1 MLTLNT
7 LNEAQRS
14 AVTAGKVPLLVLAG
28 PGSGKTTVVL
38 QRIFYLLEIMKIPPE
53 RILALTFTKEAA
65 MSMQERFLE
74 QTAGTQTIFF
84 GTFHSCFYQ
93 ILKSSGQFR
102 SYSLFDAKWKKQIL
116 QEAISKW
123 ISKDAKNDV
132 SEFSESISYYKNTG
146 DLDKTLVRL
155 PVKYR
160 YAFLDIYRSYETSRK
175 RLKKIDFDD
184 MVLECR
190 NLLLQDDLIRKQ
202 WQNRFD
208 MILLDEFQDINP
220 MQYETMKL
228 LAPPGKCPMF
238 AVGDDDQAIYGF
250 RGASPECLKRFEK
263 EYGAQRITLN
273 VNYRSSENIVMS
285 ATRVIGGNKNR
296 YQKHLK
302 AVKFGENGTRVVP
315 FYSAKEQM
323 EYIKE
328 FCTPDGDETYAILF
342 RTNLQMQRY
351 AIYLAKNGFAFRMK
365 ENGQSI
371 YNHFVAKDIFAY
383 LSWINEMEDENLFF
397 HFMNKP
403 FRGINRENTDTGPT
417 AIKLRSDLRSLKG
430 KPLFLQLQFLLQ
442 KLRYNQYLREK
453 AGNNREKEEE
463 WMMVRDIL
471 LEDAGQ
477 YGSYEQ
483 WKNTITD
490 YQGRKDKEQDQ
501 SNSLILMTAHASKG
515 LEFDHVWI
523 PDCNEGIYPH
533 QLLPDL
539 ESCEEERRIFYVA
552 MTRAKKS
559 LDLTYLAA
567 DKNRSR
573 APSRFLSGLM
583 KRYC

>member
-38 QRIFYLLEIMKIPPE
+38 QRIFYLLEIMKIPSE

-65 MSMQERFLE
+65 TSMQERFLE
-74 QTAGTQTIFF
+74 QTAGAQTIFF

-102 SYSLFDAKWKKQIL
+102 SYSLFDAKWKKKIL

-123 ISKDAKNDV
+123 ISGDAKNDV

-146 DLDKTLVRL
+146 ELDKTLIRL

-160 YAFLDIYRSYETSRK
+160 YAFLDIYKSYEVARK
-175 RLKKIDFDD
+175 QLKKIDFDD

-190 NLLLQDDLIRKQ
+190 NLLLKDELIRKQ
-202 WQNRFD
+202 WQQCFD

-220 MQYETMKL
+220 MQYETLKL
-228 LAPPGKCPMF
+228 LAPPGKSPVF

-263 EYGAQRITLN
+263 EYGAQRVTLN
-273 VNYRSSENIVMS
+273 VNYRSFENIVQS
-285 ATRVIGGNKNR
+285 ATKVIQGNKNR
-296 YQKHLK
+296 YQKQLK
-302 AVKFGENGTRVVP
+302 AIKQGENGTKVVP
-315 FYSAKEQM
+315 FNSAKEQM
-323 EYIKE
+323 EYIRR
-328 FCTPDGDETYAILF
+328 FCTPKEKDTYAILF

-351 AIYLAKNGFAFRMK
+351 AIYFAKNGISFRIK

-371 YNHFVAKDIFAY
+371 YNHFVSKDLFAY
-383 LSWINEMEDENLFF
+383 LDWINEMEDENLFF

-403 FRGINRENTDTGPT
+403 FRGINRENADSSH
-417 AIKLRSDLRSLKG
+417 AALKLKTDLRSLKG
-430 KPLFLQLQFLLQ
+430 KPLFLQIQFLLQ

-453 AGNNREKEEE
+453 AGNIREKEEE

-477 YGSYEQ
+477 YKTHEQ
-483 WKNTITD
+483 WKNGIAD
-490 YQGRKDKEQDQ
+490 YQGRKEKEQNKQ
-501 SNSLILMTAHASKG
+501 HSLILMTAHASKG

-533 QLLPDL
+533 QLLPNL

-559 LDLTYLAA
+559 LDLTYLAV

-583 KRYC
+583 NLYK